1 MGRVCVCLPA
11 CSQDVSKQLHAPPL
25 QNCERFGKEY
35 VIAMLKKDILEKS
48 FQLEED
54 KSSPEAVPCSTPVQV
69 PTISSLT

>member
-1 MGRVCVCLPA
+1 MCVSLLVPKMFP
-11 CSQDVSKQLHAPPL
+11 SSSMAP

-54 KSSPEAVPCSTPVQV
+54 KSSPEAVPCSMPVQV